1 MYTAERTDLN
11 KYILYKEGRQTVST
25 IQFTDKFA
33 VWPAEGAPL
42 TASITGSALD
52 AYPQFSINGVSY
64 TARRKLLTNN
74 FLLNHYD
81 VWLDKGGE
89 AAIKIRLEPPKWKS
103 RLSYQGRDY
112 ILERHGTFTFRYTLS
127 DAAGQL
133 IASFRETTPFLQ
145 FSVRRN
151 FSLQTFGPIDEV
163 LLTFAFWIGATTIYR

>member
-11 KYILYKEGRQTVST
+11 KYVLHKDGRQQISA

-42 TASITGSALD
+42 TGSITGSALD
-52 AYPQFSINGVSY
+52 AYPQFLINGTAY

-81 VWLDKGGE
+81 VWLDKDGE
-89 AAIKIRLEPPKWKS
+89 AVIKIRLEPPKWKS
-103 RLSYQGRDY
+103 RLSYQGQDY

-127 DAAGQL
+127 DAAGQPV
-133 IASFRETTPFLQ
+133 ASFRETTPFLQ

-151 FSLQTFGPIDEV
+151 FALQTFRPIDEI
-163 LLTFAFWIGATTIYR
+163 LLTFAFWIGVTTIYR

>member
-11 KYILYKEGRQTVST
+11 EFTLHNERQELVST
-25 IQFTDKFA
+25 IKFTNKFA

-42 TASITGSALD
+42 TASIVGSALD
-52 AYPQFSINGVSY
+52 AYPNFSINGTSY
-64 TARRKLLTNN
+64 VARRRLLTNN
-74 FLLNHYD
+74 FMFNHYD
-81 VWLDKGGE
+81 VWLDKNGE
-89 AAIKIRLEPPKWKS
+89 QAIKIRLEPPKWKS
-103 RLSYQGRDY
+103 RLSYQGQDY

-151 FSLQTFGPIDEV
+151 FSLQTFVPIDEV